1 MVGNHV
7 EHGQHRSG
15 ADAHDGPR
23 RAYLQA
29 LPDMDEVPRQ
39 RQAHHQL
46 KKRLNKLAGCRRH
59 HVLLPL
65 GKAPVGTHDGYTY
78 HRNAQAFDG
87 PVGQGVV
94 HGRSQL
100 PGKKQHNGGAH
111 STHNSENT
119 SGGVETP
126 AHLGP
131 PSGGVGLADEL
142 GEGQRQSGGG
152 EGQEEGVNVVGAVEV
167 GETLVAQNIVQR
179 DFVQC
184 AADLD
189 EHGGDGHHRDT
200 AHKGLLFF
208 SGHGISSFFLKCGV

>member
-1 MVGNHV
+1 MGTVGSAVMLLFTRQLAAAMNNTL
-7 EHGQHRSG
+7 
-15 ADAHDGPR
+15 AYWP

-65 GKAPVGTHDGYTY
+65 GKAPVGTHDGYAY

-100 PGKKQHNGGAH
+100 PGKKQHNAGGCWR
-111 STHNSENT
+111 SVSRLPWGRRE
-119 SGGVETP
+119 
-126 AHLGP
+126 
-131 PSGGVGLADEL
+131 
-142 GEGQRQSGGG
+142 
-152 EGQEEGVNVVGAVEV
+152 
-167 GETLVAQNIVQR
+167 
-179 DFVQC
+179 
-184 AADLD
+184 
-189 EHGGDGHHRDT
+189 
-200 AHKGLLFF
+200 
-208 SGHGISSFFLKCGV
+208 